1 MEEISIYLFFIN
13 CAIILQGDDFMNKQA
28 SESLRLALLLAFV
41 GGFLDAYSYTCR
53 GQVFATM
60 QTGNMILLGIQ
71 ILNGDMAKVV
81 HYLLPISSFA
91 LGIFCCEMIK
101 HNFKKIHLLHWR
113 QIIILL
119 EIIFLC
125 VTFYLDDD
133 HITLANCT
141 ISFLC
146 AMQMNSF
153 KKVNGYPYIST
164 MCTGNLRSVVESL
177 SGYLFSKNKKF
188 LHKAFHYFSV
198 IVLFISGV
206 MVSRYIT
213 LKVGY
218 HAVITSVFVL
228 MIVFLYMF
236 KKPELEE

>member
-1 MEEISIYLFFIN
+1 
-13 CAIILQGDDFMNKQA
+13 MNKQA

-101 HNFKKIHLLHWR
+101 HYFKKIHLLHWR

-146 AMQMNSF
+146 AMQ
-153 KKVNGYPYIST
+153 T